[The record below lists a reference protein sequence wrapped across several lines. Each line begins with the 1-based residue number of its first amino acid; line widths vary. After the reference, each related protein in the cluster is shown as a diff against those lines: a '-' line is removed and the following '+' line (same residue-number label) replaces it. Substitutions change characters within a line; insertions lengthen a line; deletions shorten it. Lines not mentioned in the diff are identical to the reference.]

1 MKRMAEAA
9 STEVKP
15 SVLARLLAFKD
26 DVMLEMK
33 KVTWPTKEELKAHT
47 SVVMLLLAIA
57 AVIIYVYDIFFQITI
72 VGLFKIV

>member
-1 MKRMAEAA
+1 MAEAA

-15 SVLARLLAFKD
+15 SVWTRLWEFKD

-72 VGLFKIV
+72 VGLFKVV